1 MELQTF
7 LGIVGGL
14 GLFVYGMYLFS
25 DALQKGSHGL
35 LKSMLEPLTVEQVKS
50 VLVGTGA
57 AAVIQS
63 SSAAAVTVSGF
74 LNAGIIQLPA
84 ALAVMTGANIGT
96 TVTAHFLAS
105 RLTGVA
111 PLFVFAGALYY
122 FFVPKARHKNQG
134 LAVFGFGIIF
144 IGLAMMSSAVHDLAA
159 IASVDNFFLALAGL
173 PPVAILA
180 GVVLAVILRNS
191 SSAMGVVIA
200 FALGGLCDLTL
211 SLYLVFGINLGGA
224 LTILISET
232 GTYPAGVRLALGNL
246 FLNTAGLAAAVFMAP
261 LYLEQLPLLSG
272 SLPRQIAFA
281 HTFFNLVVLAFFLL
295 LAPIVVKALERIV
308 PGESDRKQEVRY
320 LNESLISTPYLA
332 LIAVIKELTV
342 MLSICRGML
351 DKAEACI
358 VAYNHKIKNELIFD
372 EESVDEMQKNITAY
386 LVEITRNDLTDR
398 QRRLIP
404 ALLHSVNDLEK
415 VGDYCENIVILAQR
429 LSEENLA
436 FSGTAREELERLFAK
451 TRTMM
456 KHTLHAVESNDRE
469 AAQITLTIRKEIDE
483 LIDRYKLSHVTRL
496 ETGACTSEPGLVF
509 SDVLTDLDRINGHL
523 LNITKGV
530 LHMGKR

>member
-1 MELQTF
+1 MQAGAGRERVDALP
-7 LGIVGGL
+7 LDEAAHGAGEVLHLDPGL
-14 GLFVYGMYLFS
+14 GPHHADGPHQRAAHAVGLRAEDMLNPNPHGGFRPVAGLALFGQRL
-25 DALQKGSHGL
+25 
-35 LKSMLEPLTVEQVKS
+35 
-50 VLVGTGA
+50 
-57 AAVIQS
+57 
-63 SSAAAVTVSGF
+63 
-74 LNAGIIQLPA
+74 A
-84 ALAVMTGANIGT
+84 ALALAVDVAGQLGGLQLGLHLLGT
-96 TVTAHFLAS
+96 IRRIRPHARA
-105 RLTGVA
+105 GVA
-111 PLFVFAGALYY
+111 LHQQVIH
-122 FFVPKARHKNQG
+122 R
-134 LAVFGFGIIF
+134 LAV
-144 IGLAMMSSAVHDLAA
+144 VQRR
-159 IASVDNFFLALAGL
+159 IADM
-173 PPVAILA
+173 VAPHQL
-180 GVVLAVILRNS
+180 VLAVHVDVVLVAVMRLSVLARRENSPPDCFLILLAPARVYVLL
-191 SSAMGVVIA
+191 A
-200 FALGGLCDLTL
+200 ALGGLVGPALRHVAALDRLVLVPGIVVARHRYDGRIQNLT
-211 SLYLVFGINLGGA
+211 
-224 LTILISET
+224 
-232 GTYPAGVRLALGNL
+232 
-246 FLNTAGLAAAVFMAP
+246 AP
-261 LYLEQLPLLSG
+261 RDV